1 MGNNL
6 FLQDYSKALN
16 LIGDHLL
23 TKLGFIQQ
31 NSKQIENWMVQLVMA
46 LVGLRH
52 LLQ

>member
-16 LIGDHLL
+16 FTSHSLL
-23 TKLGFIQQ
+23 TKGIQQ
-31 NSKQIENWMVQLVMA
+31 NPKQIGNWMVQLVMG
-46 LVGLRH
+46 LVGFKH